1 MIKINE
7 LETLKNKQSKEILEK
22 RAADLFSL
30 CDLDE
35 KGFINKQDIQR
46 MKEPFGFSPDLL
58 EQVFELLDT
67 DKNGFLTL
75 QEFTI
80 GFSGFMNEINE
91 NVNETSSSTI
101 SNETDLEDVIFEE
114 TMQSLGASE
123 LVEKLV
129 AYH

>member
-91 NVNETSSSTI
+91 NVNETSSITI